1 MPLATRAA
9 TLGIPPRLHTTKP
22 KAKKIYKKKSR
33 KVKKWSADDS
43 DESSD
48 HVVKK
53 KGKSKW
59 RRVETSGDDTESVE
73 ENVEAAEVETVK
85 VVDLVDVEQE
95 VSINH
100 LYTCSKLTVMVT
112 HNSRIPPKT

>member
-22 KAKKIYKKKSR
+22 KAKKTYKKKSR
-33 KVKKWSADDS
+33 KVKKQSADDS

-48 HVVKK
+48 HAVKK

-59 RRVETSGDDTESVE
+59 QCVETSGDDTESVE
-73 ENVEAAEVETVK
+73 EDVEAVEVM
-85 VVDLVDVEQE
+85 
-95 VSINH
+95 
-100 LYTCSKLTVMVT
+100 MVT